1 MPWKSDD
8 RYSRQVLFRPLGV
21 EGQARIRA
29 ARVLVAGCGG
39 LGAESA
45 SLLARAGVG
54 FLRIVDRDVVEL
66 SNLQRQALFS
76 EEDVREGLPKA
87 VAAARRLAR
96 VNADVVVE
104 PVVADVGPRNVR
116 DLLAGVD
123 LVVDGF
129 DSFESRFLLNDACVE
144 QGLPWVYGACIGST
158 GLAALLVPGH
168 TPCLRCLMPEIPEPG
183 TSPPCDT
190 AGILG
195 PAAHL
200 AASMQVGRAL
210 RWLATREA
218 PSEAEVVYADVWEAR
233 FTRVALPYRPGESR
247 CPCCVERRFDLLAV
261 ETPQTAT
268 LCGRDSVQVRPLVPS
283 RPDFVAL
290 AGRLRPLGT
299 VLANDYLLRFR
310 TEDLELTL
318 FSDGRAIVKGTND
331 PARAR
336 SLVSRTF
343 GV

>member
-1 MPWKSDD
+1 MPGPLDD
-8 RYSRQVLFRPLGV
+8 RYSRQVLFRPFGE
-21 EGQARIRA
+21 EGQARVRS

-45 SLLARAGVG
+45 GLLARAGVG

-66 SNLQRQALFS
+66 SNLQRQALF
-76 EEDVREGLPKA
+76 EEADVREGLPKA
-87 VAAARRLAR
+87 VAAARRIAR
-96 VNADVVVE
+96 VNAEVAVE

-116 DLLAGVD
+116 DLLDGVD

-129 DSFESRFLLNDACVE
+129 DSFEARFLLNDACVE
-144 QGLPWVYGACIGST
+144 KGLPWVYGACIAST
-158 GLAALLVPGH
+158 GLAALLVPGV
-168 TPCLRCLMPEIPEPG
+168 TPCLRCLMPEVPEPG
-183 TSPPCDT
+183 TSPTCDT

-218 PSEAEVVYADVWEAR
+218 PAEAELVYADVWEGR
-233 FTRVALPYRPGESR
+233 FTRVALARRPEAG
-247 CPCCVERRFDLLAV
+247 CPCCVGRRFDFLSV
-261 ETPQTAT
+261 ETPQATA

-283 RPDFVAL
+283 RPDFASL
-290 AGRLRPLGT
+290 AERLRPLGA

-310 TEDLELTL
+310 NGDVEMTL
-318 FSDGRAIVKGTND
+318 FSDGRAIVKGTTD
-331 PARAR
+331 PVRAR

>member
-8 RYSRQVLFRPLGV
+8 RYSRQVLFRPLG
-21 EGQARIRA
+21 EAGQARIRD

-39 LGAESA
+39 GGAESA

-66 SNLQRQALFS
+66 SNLQRQALF
-76 EEDVREGLPKA
+76 EEADVREGLPKA
-87 VAAARRLAR
+87 VAAARRLGR
-96 VNADVVVE
+96 VNAGVTVE
-104 PVVADVGPRNVR
+104 PVVADVGPGNVR
-116 DLLAGVD
+116 ALLDGID

-129 DSFESRFLLNDACVE
+129 DSFEARFLLNDACVE
-144 QGLPWVYGACIGST
+144 KGTPWVYGACIGST
-158 GLAALLVPGH
+158 GLAALLVPGR
-168 TPCLRCLMPEIPEPG
+168 TPCLRCLVPEVPEPG
-183 TSPPCDT
+183 TSPTCDT

-218 PSEAEVVYADVWEAR
+218 PAETELVYADVWDGR
-233 FTRVALPYRPGESR
+233 FTRAALPYRPGESR
-247 CPCCVERRFDLLAV
+247 CPCCVERRFDFLSV
-261 ETPQTAT
+261 ETPQTAA

-283 RPDFVAL
+283 RPDFASL
-290 AGRLRPLGT
+290 AERLRPLGE
-299 VLANDYLLRFR
+299 VLANEHLLRFR
-310 TEDLELTL
+310 TGDLELTL

-336 SLVSRTF
+336 SLVARTF

>member
-1 MPWKSDD
+1 MPWQNDD
-8 RYSRQVLFRPLGV
+8 RYSRQVLFRPVG
-21 EGQARIRA
+21 EAGQDRIRG

-76 EEDVREGLPKA
+76 EDDVRDGLPKA
-87 VAAARRLAR
+87 VAAERRLAR
-96 VNADVVVE
+96 VNEDVVVE
-104 PVVADVGPRNVR
+104 PVVADMGPRNVR
-116 DLLAGVD
+116 ALIDGVD

-129 DSFESRFLLNDACVE
+129 DSFEARFLLNDACVE
-144 QGLPWVYGACIGST
+144 KGLPWVYGACIGST
-158 GLAALLVPGH
+158 GLAALLVPGR
-168 TPCLRCLMPEIPEPG
+168 TPCLRCLMPQIPEPG
-183 TSPPCDT
+183 TSPTCDT

-210 RWLATREA
+210 RYLATRQVPA
-218 PSEAEVVYADVWEAR
+218 EAEVVYADVWEGT
-233 FTRVALPYRPGESR
+233 FTRAVLPYRPDESR
-247 CPCCVERRFDLLAV
+247 CPCCVERRFEFLSV
-261 ETPQTAT
+261 ETPQTAA

-283 RPDFVAL
+283 RPDFTSL
-290 AGRLRPLGT
+290 AERLRPLGE

-310 TEDLELTL
+310 TEDVELTL
-318 FSDGRAIVKGTND
+318 FSDGRTIVKGTTD
-331 PARAR
+331 PVRAR
-336 SLVSRTF
+336 SLVARAF

>member
-1 MPWKSDD
+1 MPRKPDD
-8 RYSRQVLFRPLGV
+8 RYSRQVLFRPVG
-21 EGQARIRA
+21 EAGQARIRA

-54 FLRIVDRDVVEL
+54 FLRIVDRDAVEL

-87 VAAARRLAR
+87 VSAARRLAR
-96 VNADVVVE
+96 VNADVTVE
-104 PVVADVGPRNVR
+104 PIVVDVGPKNVGA
-116 DLLAGVD
+116 LLEGID

-129 DSFESRFLLNDACVE
+129 DSFETRFLLNDACVE
-144 QGLPWVYGACIGST
+144 KGLPWVYGACIGST
-158 GLAALLVPGH
+158 GLAALLVPGR

-183 TSPPCDT
+183 TSPTCDT

-218 PSEAEVVYADVWEAR
+218 PPEAELVYADVWEGR
-233 FTRVALPYRPGESR
+233 FTRVALPYRPEESR
-247 CPCCVERRFDLLAV
+247 CPCCVERRFDLLSV
-261 ETPQTAT
+261 ETPQTAA

-283 RPDFVAL
+283 KPDFATL
-290 AGRLRPLGT
+290 AERLRPLGE
-299 VLANDYLLRFR
+299 VVANEYLLRFR

-318 FSDGRAIVKGTND
+318 FSDGRAIVKGTTD

-336 SLVSRTF
+336 SLVARTF

>member
-1 MPWKSDD
+1 MPGPLDD
-8 RYSRQVLFRPLGV
+8 RYSRQVLFRPFGE
-21 EGQARIRA
+21 EGQVRVRS

-66 SNLQRQALFS
+66 SNLQRQALFD
-76 EEDVREGLPKA
+76 EADVRDGLPKA

-96 VNADVVVE
+96 VNAEVAVE
-104 PVVADVGPRNVR
+104 PVVVDMGPANVR
-116 DLLAGVD
+116 ALLEGVD

-129 DSFESRFLLNDACVE
+129 DSFEARFLLNDACVE
-144 QGLPWVYGACIGST
+144 KGLPWVYGACIAST
-158 GLAALLVPGH
+158 GLAALLVPGR
-168 TPCLRCLMPEIPEPG
+168 TACLRCLVPELPEPG
-183 TSPPCDT
+183 SSATCDT

-210 RWLATREA
+210 RFLATRET
-218 PSEAEVVYADVWEAR
+218 PSEAELVYADVWDAR
-233 FTRVALPYRPGESR
+233 FTRTSVPRDPA
-247 CPCCVERRFDLLAV
+247 CPCCASRRFDFLSV
-261 ETPQTAT
+261 ETPQASI
-268 LCGRDSVQVRPLVPS
+268 LCGRDSVQVRPLVPA
-283 RPDFVAL
+283 RPDFASL
-290 AGRLRPLGT
+290 SERLRPLGE
-299 VLANDYLLRFR
+299 VVSNDYLLRFR
-310 TEDLELTL
+310 TDDVELTL
-318 FSDGRAIVKGTND
+318 FADGRALVKGTAD

-336 SLVSRTF
+336 SLVARTF

>member
-1 MPWKSDD
+1 MPGPNDD
-8 RYSRQVLFRPLGV
+8 RYSRQVLFRSVG
-21 EGQARIRA
+21 EAGQARIRA

-54 FLRIVDRDVVEL
+54 FLRIADRDVVEL
-66 SNLQRQALFS
+66 SNLQRQALF
-76 EEDVREGLPKA
+76 EEADVREGLPKA
-87 VAAARRLAR
+87 VAAARPRSR
-96 VNADVVVE
+96 VNTDVTVE
-104 PVVADVGPRNVR
+104 PVVVDMGPKNVR
-116 DLLAGVD
+116 GLLEGID

-129 DSFESRFLLNDACVE
+129 DSFEARFLLNDACVE
-144 QGLPWVYGACIGST
+144 KGTPWVYGACIGST

-183 TSPPCDT
+183 TSPTCDT

-218 PSEAEVVYADVWEAR
+218 PSEAEVVYADVWEGR
-233 FTRVALPYRPGESR
+233 FSRVALPYRPDESR
-247 CPCCVERRFDLLAV
+247 CSCCVERRFDFLSV
-261 ETPQTAT
+261 ETPQTTA

-283 RPDFVAL
+283 RPDFASL
-290 AGRLRPLGT
+290 ADRLRPLGT

-310 TEDLELTL
+310 TEEVEMTL
-318 FSDGRAIVKGTND
+318 FSDGRAIVKGTTD

-336 SLVSRTF
+336 SLVARTF

>member
-1 MPWKSDD
+1 MARPPDD
-8 RYSRQVLFRPLGV
+8 RYSRQVLFRPLGE
-21 EGQARIRA
+21 EGQARLGA
-29 ARVLVAGCGG
+29 SRVLVAGCGG

-54 FLRIVDRDVVEL
+54 RLRIVDRDVVEL
-66 SNLQRQALFS
+66 SNLQRQALF
-76 EEDVREGLPKA
+76 EEADVREGLPKA

-96 VNADVVVE
+96 VNAEVAVE
-104 PVVADVGPRNVR
+104 PVVADLGPRNVR
-116 DLLAGVD
+116 DLLQGVD

-144 QGLPWVYGACIGST
+144 RGLAWVYGACIGST
-158 GLAALLVPGH
+158 ALAALLVPGR
-168 TPCLRCLMPEIPEPG
+168 TPCLRCILPEVPEPG
-183 TSPPCDT
+183 ASPTCDT

-210 RWLATREA
+210 RLLATGEAPREA
-218 PSEAEVVYADVWEAR
+218 ELVYVDVWEGR
-233 FTRVALPYRPGESR
+233 FTRTALPFRPEESR
-247 CPCCVERRFDLLAV
+247 CPCCVLRRFDFLSVA
-261 ETPQTAT
+261 TPQAEA

-283 RPDFVAL
+283 RPDFASL
-290 AGRLRPLGT
+290 AERLRPLGD
-299 VLANDYLLRFR
+299 VLANEHLLRFR
-310 TEDLELTL
+310 AEGVELTL
-318 FSDGRAIVKGTND
+318 FRDGRTIVKGTTD

-336 SLVSRTF
+336 SLVARTF

>member
-1 MPWKSDD
+1 MSRPPDD
-8 RYSRQVLFRPLGV
+8 RYSRQVLFRPLGE

-66 SNLQRQALFS
+66 SNLQRQALF
-76 EEDVREGLPKA
+76 EEADVREGLPKA

-96 VNADVVVE
+96 VNADVAVE

-116 DLLAGVD
+116 ELVEGVD

-144 QGLPWVYGACIGST
+144 KGLPWVYGACLAST
-158 GLAALLVPGH
+158 GLAALLVPGR
-168 TPCLRCLMPEIPEPG
+168 TPCLRCLIPEIPEPG
-183 TSPPCDT
+183 TSPTCDT

-218 PSEAEVVYADVWEAR
+218 PAEAELVYADVWEGR
-233 FTRVALPYRPGESR
+233 FTRTALPFRPGESH
-247 CPCCVERRFDLLAV
+247 CPCCVLRRFDFLSV
-261 ETPQTAT
+261 ETPQTAA

-283 RPDFVAL
+283 HPDFASL
-290 AGRLRPLGT
+290 AERLRPLGE
-299 VLANDYLLRFR
+299 VLANEHLLRFR
-310 TEDLELTL
+310 TEEVEMTL
-318 FSDGRAIVKGTND
+318 FSDGRAIVKGTTD

-336 SLVSRTF
+336 SLVARTF

>member
-1 MPWKSDD
+1 MNRPPDD
-8 RYSRQVLFRPLGV
+8 RYSRQVLFRPFGA
-21 EGQARIRA
+21 EGQARVRQ

-54 FLRIVDRDVVEL
+54 LLRIVDRDVVEL
-66 SNLQRQALFS
+66 SNLQRQALFD
-76 EEDVREGLPKA
+76 ETDVLEGLPKA

-96 VNADVVVE
+96 VNAEVTVE
-104 PVVADVGPRNVR
+104 PLVADVVPGNVR
-116 DLLAGVD
+116 ALLDGVD

-129 DSFESRFLLNDACVE
+129 DSFEARFLLNDACVE
-144 QGLPWVYGACIGST
+144 KGTPFVYGACIAST
-158 GLAALLVPGH
+158 GLAALLVPGV
-168 TPCLRCLMPEIPEPG
+168 TPCLRCLLPELPEPG
-183 TSPPCDT
+183 SAATCDT

-210 RWLATREA
+210 HYLATREA
-218 PSEAEVVYADVWEAR
+218 PPEAELVYADVWEAR
-233 FTRVALPYRPGESR
+233 FTRMAVPRDPACS
-247 CPCCVERRFDLLAV
+247 CCAGRRFDFLSV
-261 ETPQTAT
+261 ETPQTAV

-283 RPDFVAL
+283 RPDFATL
-290 AGRLRPLGT
+290 AERLHPLGE
-299 VLANDYLLRFR
+299 VVANDWLLRFR
-310 TEDLELTL
+310 TEDAELTL
-318 FSDGRAIVKGTND
+318 FSDGRAVVKGTAD

-336 SLVSRTF
+336 SLVARTF

>member
-1 MPWKSDD
+1 MPWKPDD
-8 RYSRQVLFRPLGV
+8 RYSRQVLFRPFG
-21 EGQARIRA
+21 EAGQVRVRE

-66 SNLQRQALFS
+66 SNLQRQALF
-76 EEDVREGLPKA
+76 EEADVLQGLPKA
-87 VAAARRLAR
+87 VAAARRLSR
-96 VNADVVVE
+96 VNADVAIE
-104 PVVADVGPRNVR
+104 PVVVDLGPGNVR
-116 DLLAGVD
+116 ELLAGID
-123 LVVDGF
+123 LVLDGF
-129 DSFESRFLLNDACVE
+129 DSFEARFLLNDACVE
-144 QGLPWVYGACIGST
+144 KGTPWVYGACIGST

-168 TPCLRCLMPEIPEPG
+168 TPCLRCLMPDIPEPG
-183 TSPPCDT
+183 TAPTCDT

-218 PSEAEVVYADVWEAR
+218 PTEAEVVYADVWEGR
-233 FTRVALPYRPGESR
+233 FTRMALPYRPEESR
-247 CPCCVERRFDLLAV
+247 CRCCVEHRFDFLSV
-261 ETPQTAT
+261 ETPQTTA
-268 LCGRDSVQVRPLVPS
+268 LCGRDSVQVRPLAP
-283 RPDFVAL
+283 AL
-290 AGRLRPLGT
+290 PNFAAIAERLRPLGT
-299 VLANDYLLRFR
+299 VLANEHLLRFR
-310 TEDLELTL
+310 TGEFELTL
-318 FSDGRAIVKGTND
+318 FSDGRAIVKGTSD

-336 SLVSRTF
+336 SLVARTF

>member
-1 MPWKSDD
+1 MPGPLDD
-8 RYSRQVLFRPLGV
+8 RYSRQVLFRPFGA
-21 EGQARIRA
+21 EGQTRVRS

-39 LGAESA
+39 LGAEA
-45 SLLARAGVG
+45 AGLLARAGVG
-54 FLRIVDRDVVEL
+54 SLRIVDRDVVEL

-87 VAAARRLAR
+87 IAAARRLAR
-96 VNADVVVE
+96 VNTDVVVE
-104 PVVADVGPRNVR
+104 PVVVDLGPRNVR
-116 DLLAGVD
+116 DLLDGVD

-129 DSFESRFLLNDACVE
+129 DSFEARFLLNDACVE
-144 QGLPWVYGACIGST
+144 RGLPWVYGACIGST

-183 TSPPCDT
+183 TSPTCDT

-210 RWLATREA
+210 RWLATREVPDA
-218 PSEAEVVYADVWEAR
+218 AEVVYADVWEGR
-233 FTRVALPYRPGESR
+233 FTRVALPYRPEESR
-247 CPCCVERRFDLLAV
+247 CSCCVERRFDFLSV
-261 ETPQTAT
+261 ETPQTAA

-283 RPDFVAL
+283 RPDFVSL
-290 AGRLRPLGT
+290 AERLRPHGE
-299 VLANDYLLRFR
+299 VISNEYLLRFR
-310 TEDLELTL
+310 SKDVELTL

-336 SLVSRTF
+336 SLVARTF

>member
-1 MPWKSDD
+1 MDDPHGD
-8 RYSRQVLFRPLGV
+8 RYSRQVLFRPFGA
-21 EGQARIRA
+21 EGQARVRA

-39 LGAESA
+39 LGAEAA

-66 SNLQRQALFS
+66 SNLQRQALFD
-76 EEDVREGLPKA
+76 EADVREGLPKT
-87 VAAARRLAR
+87 VAAARRIAR
-96 VNADVVVE
+96 VNADVTVE
-104 PVVADVGPRNVR
+104 PLVADVGPGNVR
-116 DLLAGVD
+116 DLLDGID

-129 DSFESRFLLNDACVE
+129 DSFEARFLLNDACVE
-144 QGLPWVYGACIGST
+144 KGLPWVYGACIAST
-158 GLAALLVPGH
+158 GLAALVFPGK
-168 TPCLRCLMPEIPEPG
+168 TACLRCLLPELPEPG
-183 TSPPCDT
+183 SAATCDT

-218 PSEAEVVYADVWEAR
+218 PADAEIVYGDVWDAR
-233 FTRVALPYRPGESR
+233 FTRMTVPRDPA
-247 CPCCVERRFDLLAV
+247 CPCCAARRFDFLSS
-261 ETPQTAT
+261 ETPQASV

-283 RPDFVAL
+283 RPDFAAL
-290 AGRLRPLGT
+290 AERLGPLGE
-299 VLANDYLLRFR
+299 VVANDYLLRYR
-310 TEDLELTL
+310 ADDVQMTL
-318 FSDGRAIVKGTND
+318 FADGRAIVKGTSD

-336 SLVSRTF
+336 SLVARTF

>member
-1 MPWKSDD
+1 MPGPLDD
-8 RYSRQVLFRPLGV
+8 RYSRQVLFRPFGA
-21 EGQARIRA
+21 EGQARVRA

-39 LGAESA
+39 LGAEAA

-54 FLRIVDRDVVEL
+54 HLRIVDRDVVEL

-76 EEDVREGLPKA
+76 EADVREGLPKA
-87 VAAARRLAR
+87 VAAARRIAR
-96 VNADVVVE
+96 VNADVAVE
-104 PVVADVGPRNVR
+104 PIVVDVGPRNVR
-116 DLLAGVD
+116 ALLDGVD

-129 DSFESRFLLNDACVE
+129 DSFEARFLLNDACVE
-144 QGLPWVYGACIGST
+144 KGLPWVYGACIAAT
-158 GLAALLVPGH
+158 GLAALLVPGV
-168 TPCLRCLMPEIPEPG
+168 TPCLRCLMPDIPEPG
-183 TSPPCDT
+183 TSPTCDT

-218 PSEAEVVYADVWEAR
+218 PAEAELVYADVWEGS

-247 CPCCVERRFDLLAV
+247 CPCCVGHRFDFLSV
-261 ETPQTAT
+261 ETPQATA

-283 RPDFVAL
+283 RPDFASL
-290 AGRLRPLGT
+290 AERLRPLGE
-299 VLANDYLLRFR
+299 VLANDYLLRYR
-310 TEDLELTL
+310 AGELELTL
-318 FSDGRAIVKGTND
+318 FSDGRAIVKGTTD

-336 SLVSRTF
+336 SLVARTF

>member
-1 MPWKSDD
+1 MNRPPDD
-8 RYSRQVLFRPLGV
+8 RYSRQVLFRPLGA
-21 EGQARIRA
+21 EGQARLRA

-66 SNLQRQALFS
+66 SNLQRQALFD
-76 EEDVREGLPKA
+76 EADVREGLPKA

-96 VNADVVVE
+96 VNSDVAVE
-104 PVVADVGPRNVR
+104 PIVADIGPRNVR
-116 DLLAGVD
+116 GLLDGVD

-129 DSFESRFLLNDACVE
+129 DSFEARFLMNDACVE
-144 QGLPWVYGACIGST
+144 TRTPLVYGACIAST
-158 GLAALLVPGH
+158 GLAALLVPGV
-168 TPCLRCLMPEIPEPG
+168 TPCLRCLLPELPEPG
-183 TSPPCDT
+183 SAATCDT

-210 RWLATREA
+210 RYLSTGES
-218 PSEAEVVYADVWEAR
+218 PPEAELVYADVWEAR
-233 FTRVALPYRPGESR
+233 FTRMAVPRDPA
-247 CPCCVERRFDLLAV
+247 CPCCAGRQFDFLSV
-261 ETPQTAT
+261 ETPQTAV

-283 RPDFVAL
+283 KPDFATL
-290 AGRLRPLGT
+290 AERLRTLGE
-299 VLANDYLLRFR
+299 VVANDWLLRFR
-310 TEDLELTL
+310 TEDAELTL
-318 FSDGRAIVKGTND
+318 FSDGRAVVKGTND

-336 SLVSRTF
+336 SLVARTF